1 MIGFT
6 VRNLKVFFK
15 DKAAVFF
22 SLLSVFIIIGLYMLF
37 LGDVWV
43 ESFKGMEGVGYL
55 MNTWIVAGL
64 LTVTSVTTAMGAF
77 GTMVDDKVRKI
88 SKDFISSPIKNS
100 SIVSGYVLSA
110 VIIGIIMSIV
120 ALVLSEIYIVAN
132 GGKLLSLAALAKVLG
147 LIIIATIAN
156 VSIIFFITSFFNSL
170 NAYTTAS
177 TIIGTLIG
185 FITGIYLPIGNLP
198 ETVQWVV
205 KCFPASHSGALFR
218 QVMMEAPIAQTFNGA
233 PETVVTEFEEVMG
246 VVYRFGDTQV
256 SPLISVIILLATSV
270 VFFGLSIISVS
281 RKNK

>member
-132 GGKLLSLAALAKVLG
+132 GGELLSLAALAKVLG
-147 LIIIATIAN
+147 LIVIATIAN

-256 SPLISVIILLATSV
+256 SPLISVFILLATSV